1 MISAIAI
8 FFLAIFIG
16 MALLG
21 VVIYL
26 LARKSKKR

>member
-1 MISAIAI
+1 MITAMGI

-16 MALLG
+16 LALFG

-26 LARKSKKR
+26 LAKKRKRQ